1 MVGMEKL
8 CFLWI
13 HIEGQKAYG
22 GNQGITKKKKKSAI
36 LKAESYLP
44 PKQGLNLLTSHY
56 IVSPNRLLMN
66 YATL

>member
-1 MVGMEKL
+1 MVEIRV
-8 CFLWI
+8 F
-13 HIEGQKAYG
+13 
-22 GNQGITKKKKKSAI
+22 KKKKKTAGTIS
-36 LKAESYLP
+36 KAESYLP

>member
-1 MVGMEKL
+1 MEKL

-22 GNQGITKKKKKSAI
+22 GNQGIKKKEKTTGTIS
-36 LKAESYLP
+36 KAESYLP

>member
-8 CFLWI
+8 RFLWI

-22 GNQGITKKKKKSAI
+22 GNQGITKKKKSAI
-36 LKAESYLP
+36 SKAESYLP